1 MEDRRQMQ
9 RRSYVLHNLL
19 QNCVQRRSH
28 LVLQNDLP
36 TKMEYII
43 LVRLSPQ
50 QIPYYR
56 SFTKLS
62 NEREEEGT
70 MNAVVA
76 YATCAKI
83 WNHPDLLYH
92 AATRGNRD
100 FIKQRKLKF

>member
-1 MEDRRQMQ
+1 
-9 RRSYVLHNLL
+9 
-19 QNCVQRRSH
+19 
-28 LVLQNDLP
+28 
-36 TKMEYII
+36 MEYIV

-50 QIPYYR
+50 QIPYYA

-62 NEREEEGT
+62 NDSAEEGT

-92 AATRGNRD
+92 AATRGNIPEIRLYLARK
-100 FIKQRKLKF
+100 FIKAKSQEKF